1 MGEVYRARDP
11 RLARDVAIKIIS
23 SDREADPE
31 RLRRFAD
38 EARAAGALNH
48 PNVLSVFD
56 TGHDGGPPYVV
67 FELLEGETLRHRLQ
81 RGALPPRKAIEYAVQ
96 VCQGLAAAHE
106 KGIVHRD
113 LKPDNLFLTR
123 DGRVKV
129 LDFGLAKL
137 TEVVG
142 ADDISGRD
150 TRTASTPGLLLGTV
164 AYMSPEQARGAPA
177 DTRSD
182 IFALGGTLYEMLA
195 GRPAFA
201 RATPAETLSAILT
214 QDPEEIGPS
223 PEHPMPIAL
232 APIVRRCLEK
242 DPAQRFQ
249 SARDLGFALSVL
261 SGSAPSGALGT
272 PPTRPSPK
280 RWLLP
285 LIVGALAMGV
295 LAYSVFRRSAHQRR
309 RPR

>member
-1 MGEVYRARDP
+1 MGEVYRARDS
-11 RLARDVAIKIIS
+11 RLAREVAIKVIS

-31 RLRRFAD
+31 RVRRFAD

-56 TGHDGGPPYVV
+56 TGQDGGPPYVV
-67 FELLEGETLRHRLQ
+67 FELLEGETLRQRLHG
-81 RGALPPRKAIEYAVQ
+81 GALPPRKAVEYAAQ
-96 VCQGLAAAHE
+96 ICQGLAAAHE

-123 DGRVKV
+123 DGRVKI

-137 TEVVG
+137 TEAVG
-142 ADDISGRD
+142 ADDISGRE
-150 TRTASTPGLLLGTV
+150 TRTATTPGLLLGTV
-164 AYMSPEQARGAPA
+164 VYMSPEQARGASA
-177 DTRSD
+177 DARSD
-182 IFALGGTLYEMLA
+182 IFALGGTLYEMLR
-195 GRPAFA
+195 GRPAFE

-214 QDPEEIGPS
+214 QDPDDIGSS
-223 PEHPMPIAL
+223 PEHPMPASMS
-232 APIVRRCLEK
+232 PIVRRCLEK

-261 SGSAPSGALGT
+261 SGSAPTGALGT
-272 PPTRPSPK
+272 PAAPSPST

-285 LIVGALAMGV
+285 LIVVALAGG
-295 LAYSVFRRSAHQRR
+295 LA
-309 RPR
+309 